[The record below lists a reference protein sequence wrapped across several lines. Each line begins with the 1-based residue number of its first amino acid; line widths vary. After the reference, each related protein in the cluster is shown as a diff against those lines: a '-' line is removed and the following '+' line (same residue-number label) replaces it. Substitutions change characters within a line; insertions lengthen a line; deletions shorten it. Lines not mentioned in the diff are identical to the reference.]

1 MYAELYLRT
10 RLFRRALA
18 LICIG
23 TPTSVHGA
31 ITATAATVPNTSN
44 AAASRLSVEYSVNTN
59 APVAESNAPP
69 APNERTFRPELKTF
83 TFFLYT
89 TTSAG
94 EKYSPAS
101 EMLIGW
107 LSDVKI

>member
-31 ITATAATVPNTSN
+31 ITATAATVPNTST

-59 APVAESNAPP
+59 APVA
-69 APNERTFRPELKTF
+69 
-83 TFFLYT
+83 
-89 TTSAG
+89 
-94 EKYSPAS
+94 
-101 EMLIGW
+101 
-107 LSDVKI
+107 